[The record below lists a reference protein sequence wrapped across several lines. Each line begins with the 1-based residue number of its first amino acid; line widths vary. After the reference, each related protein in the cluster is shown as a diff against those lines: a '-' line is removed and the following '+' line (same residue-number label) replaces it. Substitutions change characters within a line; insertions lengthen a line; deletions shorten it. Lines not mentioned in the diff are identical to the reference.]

1 MPSHHHK
8 KNRDPHRSKHSHWHH
23 VTPKQQDRTS
33 TSEETKKGVEDD
45 DNSSLSVEREDTSS
59 LSGNGS
65 EVGSVESRDQGDG
78 ASAIEPSL
86 DSAAVKWVGPVRA
99 PLLSIK
105 TEINIPLVL
114 LTVVAMATR
123 MWRLEYPNS
132 VVFDEMHFGRF
143 ASMYIR
149 RTFFFDVHPPLGKLI
164 IAFGA
169 YLGDFSGNFTWER
182 IGADYPSAVPVWY
195 LRLFPALFGSLLV
208 PLTYQTTVELGYN
221 HWTATLA
228 GGMVLFENS
237 LVTQSRFLLIDS
249 FLLFFILATLLCLL
263 KFWRL
268 KHSPFSPSWW
278 AWLAGTGAMLA
289 CACSVKYVGVFT
301 VLLVGGMIF
310 HELWTLIGDKRLTVH
325 DLTSHFL
332 ARAGLLAVLPVLL
345 YLLLFNLHLELA
357 NRSGPHDEMMTSAF
371 QATLEGGLSRITKSQ
386 PVSIAYGSQITLRHT
401 HGMFLGRP
409 CWLHSHLSTY
419 PVRYHDNRGSS
430 AQQQVTCYSFK
441 DINNWWIV
449 KDPCRTT
456 LYVDDPPKL
465 IHHGDIIQLVH
476 GTSSRAL
483 NSHNVAAPVSPYSQE
498 VTCYIDYNISLPA
511 QNLWRVELVDSAD
524 EGDTWKSIQSHI
536 RLVHVNTTAALKVSG
551 LQLPDWGFHQLEVV
565 SDRLIQQDATVWNV
579 EEHKYTQVDQA
590 DVVGNNEET
599 FNQATYEDTMDDQ
612 PLMGF
617 LGKFAELQWKMLS
630 TNKELQQEH
639 KYSSSPAEWPLMERG
654 VAYWLHPRTNAQIH
668 FMGNPLVWWSGVMGI
683 LGYVGLLGVFL
694 VRRRRACFDMDDE
707 SWHRYILTGELVLGG
722 WVLHYVPF
730 FLMERTLFLH
740 HYLPALVFKI
750 LLLAV
755 MVENIH
761 THVLRWPV
769 HRHIFSA
776 LCAVWVTCIYFTYRK
791 FAPLTYGN
799 SDLSADE
806 VTDLKWLESW
816 DLLIQVL

>member
-8 KNRDPHRSKHSHWHH
+8 KNKDPHRTRPSHRHH
-23 VTPKQQDRTS
+23 VTPKQQDPVERTKAVS
-33 TSEETKKGVEDD
+33 EGPGPDDDSNMSVEGEET
-45 DNSSLSVEREDTSS
+45 SSI
-59 LSGNGS
+59 SGNGS
-65 EVGSVESRDQGDG
+65 EVGSVGSRDQGDG

-86 DSAAVKWVGPVRA
+86 ERRQPTDVKWVGPVRA

-105 TEINIPLVL
+105 TELNIPLLL

-149 RTFFFDVHPPLGKLI
+149 KTFFFDVHPPLGKLI

-169 YLGDFSGNFTWER
+169 YLGDFNGNFTWER

-221 HWTATLA
+221 HWTAALA

-268 KHSPFSPSWW
+268 KHSPFSLSWW

-310 HELWTLIGDKRLTVH
+310 HELWNLIGDKRLSVH

-332 ARAGLLAVLPVLL
+332 ARAGLLAVLPVVL
-345 YLLLFNLHLELA
+345 YLLLFHLHMELA

-409 CWLHSHLSTY
+409 CWLHSHLATY

-449 KDPCRTT
+449 KDPGRTT
-456 LYVDDPPKL
+456 VYVDDPPKL

-483 NSHNVAAPVSPYSQE
+483 NSHNVAAPLSPYSQE

-511 QNLWRVELVDSAD
+511 QNLWRVELVDGAD

-536 RLVHVNTTAALKVSG
+536 RLVHVNTSAALK
-551 LQLPDWGFHQLEVV
+551 
-565 SDRLIQQDATVWNV
+565 
-579 EEHKYTQVDQA
+579 
-590 DVVGNNEET
+590 
-599 FNQATYEDTMDDQ
+599 
-612 PLMGF
+612 
-617 LGKFAELQWKMLS
+617 WKMLS

-639 KYSSSPAEWPLMERG
+639 KYSSSPGEWPLMERG

-668 FMGNPLVWWSGVMGI
+668 FMGNPVVWWSGVVGI
-683 LGYVGLLGVFL
+683 LGYLALLGVLL

-707 SWHRYILTGELVLGG
+707 SWQRYILTGELVLGG

-769 HRHIFSA
+769 HRNVFSA
-776 LCAVWVTCIYFTYRK
+776 LCAVWVTCIYLSYRK

-806 VTDLKWLESW
+806 VTDLKWLDSW